1 MSLVDRAG
9 VGAAAWVVTSAV
21 FSVPLIASGL
31 WRPSVALPVLLVAAA
46 VAVRVARTVPGVAGP
61 RWAALSL
68 VLVAV
73 AGGVW
78 AGATHAEHVVL
89 RRDAGTYAL
98 SAQHLATAHRLGV
111 DVDVPALGGA
121 AVLATP
127 GVTVASP
134 GFYARGSGAQTRV
147 VPQFLPATPVLL
159 SLGWWAGGWT
169 GLLLAPAVVLT
180 LALIAFGALARRL
193 VGPAWAVAATAAL
206 ALTQPVLHAGRA
218 TYSEPFAL
226 LVGCA
231 AASVL
236 VAATSPSLGDR
247 ALRRLGL
254 LAGLLAGGVALV
266 RIDALRESALLLPVV
281 ALLAARRS
289 PTAQPLL
296 AGLGLATAYAFAT
309 ALLVSRPYLGAVA
322 GSLLP
327 LVAAVVVL
335 AGGSTVA
342 LRVRRWPAARVTRLP
357 LVLAV
362 ATLLGFAVLASR
374 PLWLVVRQSAADPGA
389 RVVAGLQLAQGLA
402 VDGGRTYDEATV
414 GWTAWWVGVPAL
426 LLALAA
432 ATVLAHRLG
441 VALRDGAALPAW
453 LAPALVGVASTA
465 LTLYRPGITPDH
477 PWADRRLVP
486 VVLPTILLLAAATV
500 RHLTARAAAFT
511 APSPHSAPDRTGEPN
526 RVARVRSRG
535 PVGGV
540 VAGVVGLGL
549 LAGPAAAAT
558 WPVAGQRTER
568 GEVAAVDQAC
578 AALRPSDTA
587 VLVDDRAANEWPQ
600 VLRGVCGVPSV
611 VVRSRAGTPD
621 AAAVR
626 TVVAGVRAAG
636 RRPVLVSAGSAAA
649 LEQLGAAPRQVVDLR
664 TTEDQR
670 LLTRRPGGSASLDV
684 DLWLGPVSSGPS

>member
-9 VGAAAWVVTSAV
+9 VGAATWVVTAAT
-21 FSVPLIASGL
+21 FSVPLVAWGV
-31 WRPSVALPVLLVAAA
+31 WRPAVALPVLLVALA
-46 VAVRVARTVPGVAGP
+46 VALRVSRTVPGVAGP
-61 RWAALSL
+61 RWAALA
-68 VLVAV
+68 LVAV
-73 AGGVW
+73 AFAAGVW

-98 SAQHLATAHRLGV
+98 SAQHLATAHRLVV
-111 DVDVPALGGA
+111 DVDVAALGGPD
-121 AVLATP
+121 VLATP
-127 GVTVASP
+127 GATVASP
-134 GFYARGSGAQTRV
+134 GFYARGTGAQTRV

-159 SLGWWAGGWT
+159 SLGWWAGGWA
-169 GLLLAPAVVLT
+169 GLLLVPAVGLG
-180 LALIAFGALARRL
+180 LALLAFGGLARRL
-193 VGPAWAVAATAAL
+193 VGPAWAVAATAGL
-206 ALTQPVLHAGRA
+206 ALTQPVLHAGRS

-231 AASVL
+231 AASVI
-236 VAATSPSLGDR
+236 VAATSPSADVR
-247 ALRRLGL
+247 AVRRLGL

-289 PTAQPLL
+289 KVARPLL

-309 ALLVSRPYLGAVA
+309 ALLLSRPYLGAVA

-335 AGGSTVA
+335 AGGSVAA
-342 LRVRRWPAARVTRLP
+342 LRVRRWPAAVVTRLP
-357 LVLAV
+357 TALAA

-374 PLWLVVRQSAADPGA
+374 PLWLGVRQSAADPGA

-402 VDGGRTYDEATV
+402 VDGGRTYDEATL

-432 ATVLAHRLG
+432 AVLLAHRLG
-441 VALRDGAALPAW
+441 VALRDAAALPAW
-453 LAPALVGVASTA
+453 LVPALVGVASTA

-486 VVLPTILLLAAATV
+486 VVLPTVVLLATAAV
-500 RHLTARAAAFT
+500 RHVTLLT
-511 APSPHSAPDRTGEPN
+511 APSPHSASYGPRN
-526 RVARVRSRG
+526 RHLAAKVRSGGR
-535 PVGGV
+535 VGGV
-540 VAGVVGLGL
+540 VVGLVGLGL
-549 LAGPAAAAT
+549 LVGPAAAAT

-568 GEVAAVDQAC
+568 GEVAAVGRAC
-578 AALRPSDTA
+578 AALGPRDTA
-587 VLVDDRAANEWPQ
+587 VLVDARGANEWPQ

-611 VVRSRAGTPD
+611 VVRSRGGTPD
-621 AAAVR
+621 AATVR

-636 RRPVLVSAGSAAA
+636 RRPVLVSADSAAA

-664 TTEDQR
+664 TVEDQR